1 MLADGKLFMATSSCF
16 QSNNT
21 TGEIQGPV
29 PMKPL
34 APGTNL
40 NMGLDLWSSQAGV
53 PVKYSLVELESISP
67 ATTCVWLH
75 IDIKIFTRIKTKSSS
90 PMALLERE
98 LSGLRGLKPKSNRG
112 RAKILRAGFKQTNMK
127 DA

>member
-1 MLADGKLFMATSSCF
+1 MLADASF

-53 PVKYSLVELESISP
+53 PVKVRPHHHSSLLIRFRFWFR
-67 ATTCVWLH
+67 ATVW
-75 IDIKIFTRIKTKSSS
+75 DFS
-90 PMALLERE
+90 
-98 LSGLRGLKPKSNRG
+98 LSL
-112 RAKILRAGFKQTNMK
+112 AW
-127 DA
+127 